1 MQKVFVAADN
11 IVSPLGSTTL
21 QNFEQVL
28 QGNSGIRLHDNAAYA
43 AAPFYAAMLAP
54 GQLESYAGQYNANEY
69 TKFERLLLVSI
80 ADALQQTRINP
91 RNARTGLIVS
101 TTKGNIELLEQ
112 SVEKAQAV
120 AACGDTHELPEMPAE
135 IPVQQM
141 QLGAT
146 ARKIADHFGIVNEPV
161 VVSSACISGLLAI
174 LTGKRLIQAGIY
186 DHVIVTGADVLTR
199 FVLSG
204 FQSFQAVS
212 AGPCKPF
219 DAHRSGVSLGEGAA
233 TVILTIDPAQAGAFV
248 LGNGA
253 VSNDANHISGPSR
266 TGEELA
272 AAMKL
277 AMSGTGLQPEDI
289 GFVSAHG
296 TATLYNDEME
306 AKALHHAGL
315 ADKPVN
321 SLKGYYG
328 HTLGAAGLIEAII
341 SMQALKNGVV
351 LPTKNF
357 ETPGVTMPVNISN
370 AITHTQATHLL
381 KTVSGFGGCNAA
393 MVFSLIS

>member
-28 QGNSGIRLHDNAAYA
+28 QGNSGIQLHDNAAYA

-80 ADALQQTRINP
+80 ADALRQTNIDTQSS
-91 RNARTGLIVS
+91 RTGFIVS

-120 AACGDTHELPEMPAE
+120 VAVGDIHEPEAPVE
-135 IPVQQM
+135 IPVHEM

-146 ARKIADHFGIVNEPV
+146 ARKIADHFGFVNEPV

-186 DHVIVTGADVLTR
+186 DQVIVTGADVLTR

-212 AGPCKPF
+212 AGPCRPF
-219 DAHRSGVSLGEGAA
+219 DANRSGVSLGEGAA
-233 TVILTIDPAQAGAFV
+233 TVILTNDPAKAGAFV

-272 AAMKL
+272 AAMQL
-277 AMSGTGLQPEDI
+277 AMSGTGVQPEDI

-315 ADKPVN
+315 AERPVN

-341 SMQALKNGVV
+341 SMQALKKGVV